1 MALKPTIFKF
11 SIALSNVDHNQY
23 LDLNLT
29 VAQHPSETAE
39 RMMTR
44 VLAYCLNASED
55 LEFARG
61 LSASDEP
68 DIWQR
73 SLDGRILKWI
83 EIGEPVAERLRKA
96 SHIAEE
102 VKVYCFNTKSDLW
115 WARSEKEVTAAKVQ
129 AIQFDWGQ
137 IVELSGLLARTLQL
151 SITVTDQSAFIA
163 SDAGSVEVHWR
174 LLNAP

>member
-11 SIALSNVDHNQY
+11 NIALSNVDLNQY

-39 RMMTR
+39 RMMAR
-44 VLAYCLNASED
+44 VLAYCLNASQD

-83 EIGEPVAERLRKA
+83 
-96 SHIAEE
+96 
-102 VKVYCFNTKSDLW
+102 
-115 WARSEKEVTAAKVQ
+115 
-129 AIQFDWGQ
+129 
-137 IVELSGLLARTLQL
+137 
-151 SITVTDQSAFIA
+151 
-163 SDAGSVEVHWR
+163 
-174 LLNAP
+174 